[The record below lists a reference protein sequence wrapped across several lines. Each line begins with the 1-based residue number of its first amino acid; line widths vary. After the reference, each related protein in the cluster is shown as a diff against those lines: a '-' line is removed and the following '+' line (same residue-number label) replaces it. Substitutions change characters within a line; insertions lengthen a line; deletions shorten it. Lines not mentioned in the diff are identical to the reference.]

1 MDFGSW
7 AFFCCAN
14 KFCSYTPVEY
24 YYLWLC
30 GFWSMVEVE
39 IISYACQRRC
49 CWIEDVFTVIV
60 VAVIVV
66 VAAARF
72 VSCFLSSFSD
82 HSA

>member
-1 MDFGSW
+1 
-7 AFFCCAN
+7 
-14 KFCSYTPVEY
+14 
-24 YYLWLC
+24 
-30 GFWSMVEVE
+30 MVEVE

-66 VAAARF
+66 VVVVAAARF